1 MEAILIKTSHSERL
15 LEPTSTEKHEVDFF
29 VLKETMGIL
38 VLGGCGLYT
47 WIDKM
52 STLSFRLF

>member
-1 MEAILIKTSHSERL
+1 MEAILIEQTSTELL
-15 LEPTSTEKHEVDFF
+15 LEQTSTEKHEVDFF
-29 VLKETMGIL
+29 VMKETMGIL

-47 WIDKM
+47 LIDKM